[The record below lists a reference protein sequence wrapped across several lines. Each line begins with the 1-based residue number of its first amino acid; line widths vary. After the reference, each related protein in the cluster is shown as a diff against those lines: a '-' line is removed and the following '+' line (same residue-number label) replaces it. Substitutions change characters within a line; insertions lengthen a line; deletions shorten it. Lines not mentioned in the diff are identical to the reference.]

1 LLTNAHP
8 DETARWKRCVPSLD
22 ANQLPAN
29 VLADAAIQP
38 GRWSAKKEQVR
49 TIAGLER
56 NTLVKEVIA
65 FVAAGFAAAVTR
77 TTLPL
82 LAPGLTYGATSDP
95 LEIRFV
101 TGVVFFAVL
110 IMLGRRAFRNGVTGA
125 SGAITYTP
133 AFTPKGAPQE
143 TADAMAQVFAGV
155 TDDVSRRRAILEWLG
170 AVPKITA
177 LIPMAFYL
185 RFGAIGPLGWGLAVF
200 FDVYCLLWAVGLYF
214 GPLAEYHSQVRPRRD
229 WVDRIGAFWLVGC
242 AFGPLFG
249 WFVTEAF
256 PITPGSWHWLYGLR
270 AFLAAGIPLVLA
282 LPLLRYVRGKSSLVA
297 APLLVIITLLPV
309 STAVPVI
316 QDLCEG
322 PSVRKAPS
330 TSEPEFY
337 LKRTERS
344 LGGIPF

>member
-1 LLTNAHP
+1 
-8 DETARWKRCVPSLD
+8 
-22 ANQLPAN
+22 
-29 VLADAAIQP
+29 
-38 GRWSAKKEQVR
+38 
-49 TIAGLER
+49 
-56 NTLVKEVIA
+56 
-65 FVAAGFAAAVTR
+65 
-77 TTLPL
+77 
-82 LAPGLTYGATSDP
+82 
-95 LEIRFV
+95 
-101 TGVVFFAVL
+101 
-110 IMLGRRAFRNGVTGA
+110 MLGRRAFRNDVTGA
-125 SGAITYTP
+125 SGVITDTP
-133 AFTPKGAPQE
+133 AFTRKEAPQE
-143 TADAMAQVFAGV
+143 TADAMARVFTGA

-214 GPLAEYHSQVRPRRD
+214 GPRAEYHSQVRPRRD

-249 WFVTEAF
+249 WLVTEAF

-270 AFLAAGIPLVLA
+270 AFLAAGVPLVLA

-316 QDLCEG
+316 QDLWEG